1 MPAGIVIACKSS
13 QANGFESFRFTVTGD
28 LSLDELISS
37 QLRIV
42 TEDVLESLGPEK
54 VVALVL
60 GGGYGRG
67 EGGAAR
73 VDGGYEPYN
82 DYDLVL
88 VHRCEDAAQL
98 DETLQR
104 IHREHSARC
113 GIHVD
118 IMPLDFSKL
127 NALPHTLTWYELQQ
141 GHHVLHG
148 DFNLL
153 SNLGSRTLESLPN
166 SEWGRLIFNRGSGL
180 LFSIWLHQN
189 KPSPVAEGETFV
201 EFVTRQVDKAWL
213 ALGDTWLARRGAYD
227 TRVVNRR
234 CNWMACGDQ
243 VPEWS
248 RYYLRAVDFKLS
260 PVFERSSADLTAE
273 LALLAP
279 LYQFELK
286 RYRSAQ
292 SKPLVG
298 LYSSIKYVRPALWA
312 LSCPWR
318 YPRERMRLA
327 LMAEL
332 GGHILPRQRLVGTT
346 TEYARLWQRYA

>member
-1 MPAGIVIACKSS
+1 MSAGIVNAGKSAQGNKS
-13 QANGFESFRFTVTGD
+13 EPLKFTVTGD
-28 LSLDELISS
+28 RSLDELISS
-37 QLRIV
+37 HLRSV
-42 TEDVLESLGPEK
+42 TKDVLDSLGPEK

-73 VDGGYEPYN
+73 VRRGYEPYN

-88 VHRCEDAAQL
+88 VHRCDNATQL
-98 DETLQR
+98 DKTLQR
-104 IHREHSARC
+104 IQREHSARC

-141 GHHVLHG
+141 GHKVLHG
-148 DFNLL
+148 ANDLL
-153 SNLGSRTLESLPN
+153 SSLGSRTVESLPD

-180 LFSIWLHQN
+180 LYSIWLHQN
-189 KPSPVAEGETFV
+189 KPSPVADDETFV
-201 EFVTRQVDKAWL
+201 KFATRQVEKAWL

-227 TRVVNRR
+227 TKVVNRR
-234 CNWMACGDQ
+234 SNWMACGDK

-248 RYYLRAVDFKLS
+248 RYYLGAIDFKLS
-260 PVFERSSADLTAE
+260 PVFERSNDELTRE
-273 LALLAP
+273 LALLAQ
-279 LYQFELK
+279 LFQFELE
-286 RYRSAQ
+286 RYQCAE

-298 LYSSIKYVRPALWA
+298 LYSTIKYVRPALWT

-332 GGHILPRQRLVGTT
+332 GGNTLPRERLVGTT
-346 TEYARLWQRYA
+346 IEYSRLWQRFA